1 MPERQALFF
10 VFNQTIMIRI
20 AIQAKGRLSEESAE
34 LLTEAGLAAEESK
47 RKLVARCKW
56 FPMEILYLR
65 DDDIPQAVSMGVA
78 DIGIVGLNEV
88 EEKLFPV
95 EKIYTFSFGKCR
107 MSLAIPRG
115 EEYMDVNY
123 FEGKRIATSYPNI
136 LENYLRNEG
145 IKAEIHQIA
154 GSVEIAPSVGLA
166 DAIFDIVSTGG
177 TLISNGLREVVTVM
191 DSHAVLIA
199 TPGLE
204 VSKREIL
211 DQLVVRFESVERS
224 KGMKYLLMNLP
235 RNVIDDAIR
244 LLPGMRSPTILPL
257 AQDGWCS
264 VHVAVYE
271 RDLWQK
277 LEKLKSLGAEGIL
290 VLSLEK
296 MVP

>member
-1 MPERQALFF
+1 
-10 VFNQTIMIRI
+10 MIRI

-34 LLTEAGLAAEESK
+34 LLTEAGLAADESK

-88 EEKLFPV
+88 EEKQFPV
-95 EKIYTFSFGKCR
+95 DKIYSFSFGKCR
-107 MSLAIPRG
+107 MSLALPRG
-115 EEYMDVNY
+115 EEYRDINY
-123 FEGKRIATSYPNI
+123 FEGKRVATSYPNI
-136 LENYLRNEG
+136 LENYLKNEG

-177 TLISNGLREVVTVM
+177 TLISNGLKEVVTVM
-191 DSHAVLIA
+191 ESHAVLIA

-204 VSKREIL
+204 ESKREIL

-235 RNVIDDAIR
+235 RNVIDDAIK